1 MDFEK
6 NLKELESLAENMSAG
21 QMGLTESIAAFK
33 KGMEIVRRCRKELG
47 EAEQVVEKLVRI
59 REGGQPETEP
69 FESAEAAASAK
80 PGAESR
86 QANKPKAPALTG
98 KTAAAKDTEKNGG
111 GGRHS
116 NGSEQKPPLSGSK
129 KTSSQKDLF

>member
-69 FESAEAAASAK
+69 FESAEAAASPK
-80 PGAESR
+80 P
-86 QANKPKAPALTG
+86 
-98 KTAAAKDTEKNGG
+98 D
-111 GGRHS
+111 
-116 NGSEQKPPLSGSK
+116 NGSEQKPPPSGSK